1 MKSEKEGGIF
11 GWVRR
16 LYDWVLAWADTP
28 YAMPALFLLAFAES
42 SFFPIPP
49 DVMLAPMTLARPERA
64 WRFAAITTI
73 ASVLGGMLGYWIGAL
88 FLEALLPWLKE
99 LGYYSAYTT
108 ARDWFESYGFWA
120 VLLAGVSP
128 IPYKVFTVAAGA
140 VAMPFVPFMAGS
152 IVGRGVRFFLVAGLV
167 RFLGPVFEQRLLKY
181 IDWIGWAIVAVIVV
195 VIAVLQLR

>member
-1 MKSEKEGGIF
+1 MF
-11 GWVRR
+11 RR
-16 LYDWVLAWADTP
+16 LYDWVVRASGHRRAPSILA
-28 YAMPALFLLAFAES
+28 LLAFAES

-64 WRFAAITTI
+64 WRFAAITTV

-88 FLEALLPWLKE
+88 FLDALLPWLKE
-99 LGYYSAYTT
+99 LGYYSAYST
-108 ARDWFESYGFWA
+108 ARDWFETYGFWA

-140 VAMPFVPFMAGS
+140 VAMPFLPFMAGS

-167 RFLGPVFEQRLLKY
+167 RSLGPVFEQRLLKY